1 MRRVFVTLICFTLAT
16 AAQASFVAGFEASEG
31 YTGSASGVSING
43 QQGWYTPAVAGTVD
57 GMVYT
62 YTGNPYGIPTN
73 PYGGDQF
80 FNGLSQGGTA
90 YARSQHAYDWASET
104 TVTIGFDMCAKY
116 TGVPPSTDNIG
127 SFSMQDS
134 ATATYIQSLYTWVDY
149 THPVTYNAGFF
160 TAEVGTAP
168 GAFPSSAWQNL
179 LTDHWYRHTVTVDFT
194 NWLVTQ
200 ASIQDI
206 TTGGPKTTVELSG
219 WHFIRYTTPVMP
231 TSFRFFTGGT
241 TAGNLTAWDNVS
253 IPEPATITLLV
264 LALAAL
270 RRR

>member
-1 MRRVFVTLICFTLAT
+1 MRRVFVTLICFTIAT
-16 AAQASFVAGFEASEG
+16 AAQAAFVAGFEASEG

-104 TVTIGFDMCAKY
+104 TLTIGFDMCVKF
-116 TGVPPSTDNIG
+116 TGVAPATDNIG
-127 SFSMQDS
+127 SFSLQDS
-134 ATATYIQSLYTWVDY
+134 ATATYFQSLYTWVDY
-149 THPVTYNAGFF
+149 THPVTFNAGYF
-160 TAEVGTAP
+160 TNEVPAAP
-168 GAFPSSAWQNL
+168 PAFPGPEWQGL
-179 LTDHWYRHTVTVDFT
+179 LTNHWYRQTVTVDFT
-194 NWLVTQ
+194 SWMITQ
-200 ASIQDI
+200 CTLQDL
-206 TTGGPKTTVELSG
+206 TTGGPVITANPEG

-241 TAGNLTAWDNVS
+241 TAGNLTAWDNLS
-253 IPEPATITLLV
+253 IPEPATITLL
-264 LALAAL
+264 LIALTAL